1 MAFGGGFGG
10 KQVSPIQQ
18 RRGVRAGDERERG
31 EREGKAFNIVLLP
44 RCLSTTLTSFPKLK
58 KKNHSL
64 RGARDTALSRSSS
77 SSSSLHSEMEEDSEE
92 ALEEAL
98 APTAAAHALPRSPEE
113 ASPTLPLPL
122 LLRPPQQATG
132 APSSGTIPRP
142 SARAGRSPA
151 TRTSGTGG
159 ATSRATSPSRRR
171 GGCG

>member
-18 RRGVRAGDERERG
+18 RRGRGREMRERG
-31 EREGKAFNIVLLP
+31 AREKEKH
-44 RCLSTTLTSFPKLK
+44 STSFCSLVASQQPRPLSQNSK
-58 KKNHSL
+58 KKTHSL

-77 SSSSLHSEMEEDSEE
+77 SSSLHSEMEEDSEE
-92 ALEEAL
+92 DLEEAL

-132 APSSGTIPRP
+132 APSSGTTPRP

-151 TRTSGTGG
+151 MRTSGAGG